1 MAELLRG
8 CEPEAPGWLR
18 ENCVAVAKVEW
29 VCNARRFP
37 ADGSGPVGKTT
48 ASLAEREV
56 VAKKF
61 APSTEL

>member
-8 CEPEAPGWLR
+8 CAPETPGWLR
-18 ENCVAVAKVEW
+18 GNCVAVAKVEW

-48 ASLAEREV
+48 ASLAEREL